1 MNYNLTNTQ
10 SWKALEKHFED
21 IKNVHLKTLFNDDK
35 ERGSNLSINKLGIYF
50 DYSKHRIN
58 NKTLE
63 LLFNLAEEL
72 QIDSRKQDMFSG
84 EKINKTEGRA
94 VLHTALRAPKSAS
107 ILVEGHDIVPDIHE
121 VLNKMAIFSHKI
133 RNKEWKG
140 HTGKNI
146 KNIINIGIG
155 GSDLGPVMA
164 YEALKHFSD
173 RSLNFKFVSN
183 VDGSD
188 FAEAVEGLDAGES
201 LFIISS
207 KTFTTLE
214 TMTNAKT
221 ARNWFLS
228 QIKDEKAIA
237 KHFVAVSTNE
247 KAVEEFGID
256 TQNMFGFWDWV
267 GGRYSMTAA
276 IGLSTMI
283 AIGEN
288 NYRKMLGGF
297 HLMDEHF
304 KTAPLQQNIPVVMAL
319 LGIWYNNFFEA
330 ETQAVF
336 PYENYLKRFPAYL
349 QQMTMESNGKQV
361 NMNGDR
367 IDFQSGAIYW
377 GEPGT
382 NGQHS
387 FYQLIH
393 QGTKLI
399 PVDFIGFKKSLNPIG
414 SHQDYLIANMIA
426 QGEALAF
433 GKTKE
438 EVKAEGIADDL
449 VMHKVFEGNKPSST
463 FFLDELGPE
472 NLGKLVAMY
481 EHCVYVQG
489 LIWDINPFDQMGVEL
504 GKVLAMK
511 IIPELENNEK
521 VINHDSSTNALINF
535 YKS

>member
-1 MNYNLTNTQ
+1 MNHSITNTQ
-10 SWKALEKHFED
+10 SWKALENHFEE
-21 IKNVHLKTLFNDDK
+21 IKNVHLKSLFGNDK
-35 ERGSNLSINKLGIYF
+35 ERANKFSLNELGIFF
-50 DYSKHRIN
+50 DYSKHRVN
-58 NKTLE
+58 HKTMD
-63 LLFNLAEEL
+63 LLFKLAEEL
-72 QIDSRKQDMFSG
+72 NVDSRREEMFSG
-84 EKINKTEGRA
+84 KKINKTEDRA
-94 VLHTALRAPKSAS
+94 VLHTALRTPKSSS
-107 ILVEGHDIVPDIHE
+107 IIVDGHNVVPDVHK
-121 VLNKMAIFSHKI
+121 VLDKMASFSNKI
-133 RNKEWKG
+133 RSGEWKG
-140 HTGKNI
+140 YTGKTI

-164 YEALKHFSD
+164 YEALKFFSD

-188 FAEAVEGLDAGES
+188 FAEAVQGLNAEES

-221 ARNWFLS
+221 AREWFLS
-228 QIKDEKAIA
+228 RINNPEAIA

-247 KAVEEFGID
+247 KSVREFGID
-256 TQNMFGFWDWV
+256 PQNMFGFWDWV

-283 AIGEN
+283 AIGAEN
-288 NYRKMLGGF
+288 YHQMLKGY
-297 HLMDEHF
+297 HKMDEHF
-304 KTAPLQQNIPVVMAL
+304 RNAPLRKNIPVIMAL
-319 LGIWYNNFFEA
+319 LGIWYNNFFDA

-349 QQMTMESNGKQV
+349 QQLTMESNGKQI
-361 NMNGDR
+361 NLKGER
-367 IDFQSGAIYW
+367 IDYQSGAIYW

-399 PVDFIGFKKSLNPIG
+399 PVDFIGFKKSLNNLG

-438 EVKAEGIADDL
+438 EVKAEGIDDEL

-463 FFLDELGPE
+463 FFLEQLSPE

-511 IIPELENNEK
+511 IIPELENDKME
-521 VINHDSSTNALINF
+521 INHDSSTNALIN
-535 YKS
+535 YYRK